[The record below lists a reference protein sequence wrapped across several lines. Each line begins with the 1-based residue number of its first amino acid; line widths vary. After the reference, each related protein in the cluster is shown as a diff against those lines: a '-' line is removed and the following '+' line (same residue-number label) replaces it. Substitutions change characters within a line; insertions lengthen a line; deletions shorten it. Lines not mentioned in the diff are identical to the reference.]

1 MKSVWPGLAIV
12 ILLQVGSTSAR
23 QPLEQQQQG
32 DSTSIADAARRSREQ
47 KKEQPKGT
55 KVWDNDTIPRK
66 PGAVSVVGQTPATDA
81 TDDSA
86 AKPADGDANAVGQ
99 TASTDSTTS
108 TPLAPAADK
117 SEGSKASAELA
128 AIQTDL
134 ASAKAHLQTAK
145 ADLDI
150 VQRKLALDSQMY
162 YSKPNYSADKDGAA
176 NIAAEKTDLEAKQQ
190 EVADAQMKVD
200 QLEAKLAAVR

>member
-1 MKSVWPGLAIV
+1 MKSAWPGLAIV
-12 ILLQVGSTSAR
+12 ILLQAGLTSAK

-66 PGAVSVVGQTPATDA
+66 PGAVSVVGQTPAADV

-86 AKPADGDANAVGQ
+86 TKPADGDG
-99 TASTDSTTS
+99 TAASQPTSTDSTS
-108 TPLAPAADK
+108 SAVPAADK

-134 ASAKAHLQTAK
+134 ASAKTHLQTAK
-145 ADLDI
+145 TDLDI
-150 VQRKLALDSQMY
+150 LQRKFTLDSQMY
-162 YSKPNYSADKDGAA
+162 YSKPNYAADKDGAA
-176 NIAAEKTDLEAKQQ
+176 NISAEKSDLEAKQQ